1 MRDRKINVKRRPYY
15 NVWNFYSVAGF
26 ENIVDCGVVV
36 LVGGRHVYGVWRS
49 FIPLI
54 SLEDFIFE
62 KPIENTWFP

>member
-15 NVWNFYSVAGF
+15 NVWNFYSVADF
-26 ENIVDCGVVV
+26 ENIVDCGGVSRK
-36 LVGGRHVYGVWRS
+36 RHVYGVWRS